1 MAREDDPAGG
11 GEPQDDWFN
20 QQVQTAAQGGQQGIT
35 DPGTPGGVTP
45 EAPAAAGG
53 GDPLRAQIAQ
63 WAAMPGADPSLANDP
78 DYWVNAINSR
88 GGLNAGNTQYWQNA
102 SVGPSAF
109 FNNPGR
115 EGGQGGNA
123 PAPNVGAA
131 GQAAQSISQ
140 MGAYQAPAP
149 YAGNTNY
156 TPTAINAPA
165 AVTAQQ
171 VTKPADV
178 TAQQVTP
185 QPVATPGQITAPQ
198 QAAPAQINKPA
209 DVQAQQITAAQAGA
223 PDQVKGP
230 EALTARLAADPS
242 AFSANLTPEELAA
255 DPSYQFR
262 LQQGLGAAQSS
273 AAAKGL
279 LHTGGTLAGLS
290 DYAQQSAS
298 QQYQTALSNKL
309 NAYQTN
315 VNNNLATIGQN
326 NSANA
331 QAYGL
336 TNQYQQNAALA
347 NQGANLQQGMFNA
360 GQSNAVSG
368 QNAANALQAG
378 TFNAGM
384 DYNTQA
390 QNIANLTNQ
399 QQFNAGLNYNAQGQ
413 NIANTMQTNQFN
425 AGQNLQGQGMNQGA
439 NLQAGQFNAGQ
450 NLQAQGMNQGAN
462 LQAGQFNAG
471 MNYNTQIANEGN
483 RFQASQANNANN
495 LAAYGLNAQ
504 TGLNAYNASSNN
516 ALGVGQLGLGYQQ
529 AANNYSLG
537 LGNLGLGYANY
548 GLNQQGQNY
557 NQGLSTFN
565 ANQGANQQL
574 FNNNYSL
581 AQLGMQ
587 GAQGANAAGQAY
599 ANNSGSLYGDIGNAQ
614 GAGSIAAGN
623 AYSTGLNN
631 MGNLVGQYG
640 LYNQYF
646 GGQRPNTN
654 TQPNGA
660 DPWAAAFPSSSS
672 SFVDPNLYT
681 GGGGSI
687 AKLPGANY

>member
-20 QQVQTAAQGGQQGIT
+20 QQVQTAAQGNQQGIT

-45 EAPAAAGG
+45 EAPQQAGG

-140 MGAYQAPAP
+140 MGAYNAPAP
-149 YAGNTNY
+149 YTGNTNY
-156 TPTAINAPA
+156 TPTAIKAPD
-165 AVTAQQ
+165 AVH
-171 VTKPADV
+171 
-178 TAQQVTP
+178 AQQVTP
-185 QPVATPGQITAPQ
+185 QAI
-198 QAAPAQINKPA
+198 AAPAQINKPA
-209 DVQAQQITAAQAGA
+209 DVQAQQITAAQAAA

-230 EALTARLAADPS
+230 EALTARQAADPA

-336 TNQYQQNAALA
+336 TNQYQQQAALA

-360 GQSNAVSG
+360 GQTNTAQAQNASNALNAG
-368 QNAANALQAG
+368 Q
-378 TFNAGM
+378 FNAGLN
-384 DYNTQA
+384 YNTQA

-399 QQFNAGLNYNAQGQ
+399 QQFNAG
-413 NIANTMQTNQFN
+413 
-425 AGQNLQGQGMNQGA
+425 QNLQGQLANQSANFGA
-439 NLQAGQFNAGQ
+439 D
-450 NLQAQGMNQGAN
+450 
-462 LQAGQFNAG
+462 QFNAG
-471 MNYNTQIANEGN
+471 MGYNTQIANEGN

-537 LGNLGLGYANY
+537 MGNLGLGYANY

-587 GAQGANAAGQAY
+587 GANGANNAGQNY
-599 ANNSGSLYGDIGNAQ
+599 ANQAGNTYEGIGNAQ
-614 GAGSIAAGN
+614 GAGSIASGN
-623 AYSTGLNN
+623 AYAGALNN
-631 MGNLVGQYG
+631 LGQYAQDFSLYSGFGGYGTSSPKPLVGQQ
-640 LYNQYF
+640 NPYF
-646 GGQRPNTN
+646 
-654 TQPNGA
+654 A
-660 DPWAAAFPSSSS
+660 
-672 SFVDPNLYT
+672 Y
-681 GGGGSI
+681 
-687 AKLPGANY
+687 